1 MTSRKGDATVKILEI
16 RKRAYCRDV
25 YLFGRRIA
33 TFPRKKSVYD
43 AILHH
48 LMWQADYRTLR
59 QHGIELPG
67 ESAYYWTGHYEIANV
82 RLGEL
87 RRFWKGSAVPLGE
100 TDLGRFA
107 KGGHDGGLRAYYE
120 EMARMTNHS
129 AESVAESVAESERL
143 FAKLETSSY
152 DPSVCCITVNGD
164 NVILDGFHRS
174 CFLLAKHGPDSAVKV
189 VRVLPDFR

>member
-1 MTSRKGDATVKILEI
+1 MKILEI
-16 RKRAYCRDV
+16 RKRAYCREV
-25 YLFGRRIA
+25 LVFGRRIA
-33 TFPRKKSVYD
+33 SFLRKKSVCD

-82 RLGEL
+82 RLGAL
-87 RRFWKGSAVPLGE
+87 RRFWKGRAVPLEE
-100 TDLGRFA
+100 TELGRFA
-107 KGGHDGGLRAYYE
+107 KGGHEGGLRAYYE
-120 EMARMTNHS
+120 EMAEMTSHS
-129 AESVAESVAESERL
+129 AESVTESVAESERL
-143 FAKLETSSY
+143 FAHLETASY
-152 DPSVCCITVNGD
+152 DPSVCCITVNDD

-174 CFLLAKHGPDSAVKV
+174 CFLLAKHGPESKIKV